1 MDRRNCWS
9 KKRQLLQKLQQNMQK
24 IEKEKAILKEKN
36 KKLRR
41 TIECHQN
48 AIHLAAAVLIQI
60 EAKDE
65 KITNVKECEGCSQ
78 CNGENGCY
86 IVEVLK

>member
-9 KKRQLLQKLQQNMQK
+9 KKKQLVSKLRQNMEK
-24 IEKEKAILKEKN
+24 IEIEKAKLKEKN
-36 KKLRR
+36 NELRR
-41 TIECHQN
+41 VIECRQN

-65 KITNVKECEGCSQ
+65 KITNVQECGGCNQ
-78 CNGENGCY
+78 CKGEDGCY
-86 IVEVLK
+86 IVEILK